1 MFRSLLFFLCTVLP
15 AERFLGSGQQT
26 KETEIE
32 ADFLWQAATI
42 LWPETVQK
50 ALVWRIR
57 DTFLFHPC
65 FSTNSY
71 KSSKPGK
78 ENGKSTTI
86 PSSSLGLFAF
96 PLAQCELAQP
106 GSSESPAITDQSQ
119 NTTQPR
125 KWVFSANR
133 KQVALKKTEN
143 GVV

>member
-1 MFRSLLFFLCTVLP
+1 MLP

-32 ADFLWQAATI
+32 ANFSWQTATI

-50 ALVWRIR
+50 ALVRRIR

-86 PSSSLGLFAF
+86 PSPSLGLFAF
-96 PLAQCELAQP
+96 PLAQCKLAQP
-106 GSSESPAITDQSQ
+106 GPSESPAITDQSQ
-119 NTTQPR
+119 NTR
-125 KWVFSANR
+125 
-133 KQVALKKTEN
+133 
-143 GVV
+143 

>member
-1 MFRSLLFFLCTVLP
+1 MLP

-32 ADFLWQAATI
+32 PDFSWQAAMI

-50 ALVWRIR
+50 ALVRRIR

-78 ENGKSTTI
+78 ENGESTTI
-86 PSSSLGLFAF
+86 HSHSLGLFAF

-106 GSSESPAITDQSQ
+106 GPSECPAITDQSQ
-119 NTTQPR
+119 NTR
-125 KWVFSANR
+125 
-133 KQVALKKTEN
+133 
-143 GVV
+143 

>member
-1 MFRSLLFFLCTVLP
+1 MFRSLLFFLCTMLP

-32 ADFLWQAATI
+32 ADFSWQAATI

-50 ALVWRIR
+50 ALVRRIR

-78 ENGKSTTI
+78 ENGTSTTI
-86 PSSSLGLFAF
+86 PSPSLGLFAF
-96 PLAQCELAQP
+96 PLAQGELAQP
-106 GSSESPAITDQSQ
+106 GLSESPAITDQSQ
-119 NTTQPR
+119 NTREPR
-125 KWVFSANR
+125 KWVFSASS
-133 KQVALKKTEN
+133 KQVALKKN
-143 GVV
+143 